1 MEKFSSSKSLI
12 NVVRSNVEEKPL
24 KDSKMIRSKS
34 VKMIRRLQRR
44 EVEVKKKRISVFKV
58 QSK

>member
-24 KDSKMIRSKS
+24 KFEDDSLEECQDDSKATTMPSRSK
-34 VKMIRRLQRR
+34 K
-44 EVEVKKKRISVFKV
+44 EENKCF
-58 QSK
+58 

>member
-24 KDSKMIRSKS
+24 KFEDDSKATTTRSRSK
-34 VKMIRRLQRR
+34 K
-44 EVEVKKKRISVFKV
+44 EENKCF
-58 QSK
+58 